1 MAVRV
6 AQRFVFLPLF
16 AFGGCSDSNPPP
28 NKQAENVGFLFHLSL
43 RKKRQEKPL
52 FFYQILEFFT
62 LTNANEEE
70 KKGASF
76 WEEKKNNNQ
85 KSIAL
90 LHNSIQRER
99 ERERETPLRSHLY

>member
-43 RKKRQEKPL
+43 SVKSAKRNR
-52 FFYQILEFFT
+52 FFLPDLGIF
-62 LTNANEEE
+62 
-70 KKGASF
+70 
-76 WEEKKNNNQ
+76 
-85 KSIAL
+85 
-90 LHNSIQRER
+90 
-99 ERERETPLRSHLY
+99 

>member
-52 FFYQILEFFT
+52 FFTRSWNF
-62 LTNANEEE
+62 LT
-70 KKGASF
+70 
-76 WEEKKNNNQ
+76 
-85 KSIAL
+85 
-90 LHNSIQRER
+90 
-99 ERERETPLRSHLY
+99 

>member
-52 FFYQILEFFT
+52 FYQILEF
-62 LTNANEEE
+62 LTYAKEEE
-70 KKGASF
+70 KGVFGERKKKQHPKINRFAS
-76 WEEKKNNNQ
+76 
-85 KSIAL
+85 
-90 LHNSIQRER
+90 
-99 ERERETPLRSHLY
+99 